1 MGFLRVKPE
10 RNPEEPS
17 KKDHT
22 AKKYILCNKD
32 ANLDVRLEYNK
43 QIHST
48 TTWSGHELVFPL
60 PPSEG
65 RNGFSTPT

>member
-48 TTWSGHELVFPL
+48 PTW
-60 PPSEG
+60 
-65 RNGFSTPT
+65 